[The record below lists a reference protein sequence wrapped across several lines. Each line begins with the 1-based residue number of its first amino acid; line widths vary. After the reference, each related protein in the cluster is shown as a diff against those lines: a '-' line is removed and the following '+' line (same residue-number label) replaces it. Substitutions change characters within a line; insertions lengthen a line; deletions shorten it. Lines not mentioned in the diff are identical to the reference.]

1 MGGTDLAK
9 TVVTSALRSGK
20 HVVTA
25 NKALIAAHLPELN
38 ALVETVNAGRQTK
51 VHFSRSQ
58 YVTKPVALHNTGC
71 RPVWSRGRSVDAQ
84 PYGCRLSLHCCG
96 LSLHCCGFS
105 LHGCGFSLIA
115 PRPAPRSASL
125 QHAPWVPQGAS
136 RLRGGGLR
144 WYPDHPRAA
153 ARPLE
158 RHRDAGDAPCNPPGE
173 DALCTVPCTVPCTVQ
188 CTVPCTIQLSLTA
201 SERPLA
207 SPDPLTSSDLP
218 LTSADLHGRTALRHH
233 QRLHQLHA
241 QRHGERR
248 QVLRTGAARR
258 PPRRAYASSLQHP
271 ASKEDAT
278 IWHH

>member
-1 MGGTDLAK
+1 MKVVVEVMGGTDLAK

-51 VHFSRSQ
+51 VHSSRSQ

-125 QHAPWVPQGAS
+125 QHAPWVPKGAY
-136 RLRGGGLR
+136 RL
-144 WYPDHPRAA
+144 PRPVFSLIA
-153 ARPLE
+153 ARPV
-158 RHRDAGDAPCNPPGE
+158 GAPRCVS
-173 DALCTVPCTVPCTVQ
+173 ATRRRSAVVSRSSTRC
-188 CTVPCTIQLSLTA
+188 SA
-201 SERPLA
+201 
-207 SPDPLTSSDLP
+207 TS
-218 LTSADLHGRTALRHH
+218 
-233 QRLHQLHA
+233 
-241 QRHGERR
+241 
-248 QVLRTGAARR
+248 
-258 PPRRAYASSLQHP
+258 
-271 ASKEDAT
+271 
-278 IWHH
+278 